1 MSVGKRLKEER
12 KRLGL
17 TQEEIAVQLDV
28 SRYAQLN
35 FEKDINLPGGAY
47 LLAALGR
54 GVDVMYVLTGQR
66 AQLDATEA
74 VLLSAYRE
82 APRGARAAALAALG
96 LASPPATGGGM
107 QVSFTDNKIKQVM
120 NVAGDLHQGAVT
132 LSGGGKKKG

>member
-47 LLAALGR
+47 LLAAIAR
-54 GVDVMYVLTGQR
+54 GVDVMYVLSGQR
-66 AQLDATEA
+66 SEYDPSEA
-74 VLLSAYRE
+74 ALLSAFRL
-82 APRGARAAALAALG
+82 ASQSAQTAALAALG
-96 LASPPATGGGM
+96 LVPPAPAPGP
-107 QVSFTDNKIKQVM
+107 SIKIERGDIGQI
-120 NVAGDLHQGAVT
+120 NTIAGDLQQRNKFE
-132 LSGGGKKKG
+132 LGKKKKS